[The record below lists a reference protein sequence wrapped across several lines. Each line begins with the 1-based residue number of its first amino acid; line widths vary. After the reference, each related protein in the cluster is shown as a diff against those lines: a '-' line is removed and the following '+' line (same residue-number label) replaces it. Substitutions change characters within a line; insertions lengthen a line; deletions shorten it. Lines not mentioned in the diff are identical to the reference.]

1 MTLAEVKQKNNEA
14 GFYFF
19 EPETMRFFGSRVES
33 SLYKNNTF
41 VTSEYSGFDRKTR
54 AYTVRL
60 FNEKTCNIDDVGGFG
75 AYRTL
80 AAAKEAAQN
89 YKA

>member
-1 MTLAEVKQKNNEA
+1 MTMAEVKQKNRDS
-14 GFYFF
+14 GYHFF
-19 EPETMRFFGSRVES
+19 DPDSMRFFGSRVES

-41 VTSEYSGFDRKTR
+41 ITSEYTGFDRKSR

-60 FNEKTCNIDDVGGFG
+60 FNEQTGNIDDVGGFG

-80 AAAKEAAQN
+80 AAAREAAQN